1 MSATT
6 PRVVAI
12 GGGHGLSVTLQ
23 AAATYA
29 GTLTAVVSVAD
40 DGGSSGR
47 LRETTGLPAMG
58 DIRRCLSSLAEP
70 PALGDMFEHRFDAEL
85 SGHALGNLMIAALA
99 QRIGFRAA
107 IDELSRLLSV
117 PARVLPV
124 TEVPVDLVAQ
134 TDGGTVHGQVA
145 VQSSRGIR
153 AVSLDPVDP
162 PADPD
167 ALDAIGRADQIV
179 IGPGSLYTSVLAA
192 LAVPAIRDA
201 VVGSAAQVVYVC
213 NLRPQAPETADYT
226 TAEYVAALR
235 SHGVGPDHVVDDP
248 QLALDGGRAHDP
260 KRLSVVLNTLL
271 GHSQAPR

>member
-1 MSATT
+1 MSSC
-6 PRVVAI
+6 RVVAI

-70 PALGDMFEHRFDAEL
+70 AVLGQMFEHRFDADL
-85 SGHALGNLMIAALA
+85 AGHALGNLMIAALA

-107 IDELSRLLSV
+107 IDELARLLSV
-117 PARVLPV
+117 PARILPA
-124 TEVPVDLVAQ
+124 TEVPVDLVAV

-145 VQSSRGIR
+145 VQGSTHIR
-153 AVSLDPVDP
+153 RVALEPRDP

-167 ALDAIGRADQIV
+167 AVDAIVHADQIV

-192 LAVPAIRDA
+192 LAVPGIRDA
-201 VVGSAAQVVYVC
+201 VVASRAQVVYVC
-213 NLRPQAPETADYT
+213 NLQSQEPESADYAPAT
-226 TAEYVAALR
+226 YVDALR
-235 SHGVGPDHVVDDP
+235 SHGVDPDVVVHDP
-248 QLALDGGRAHDP
+248 ALAADGGRLHDP
-260 KRLSVVLNTLL
+260 KLLAPVLARTL
-271 GHSQAPR
+271 GPSQASR